1 MKHFWQI
8 LDHSIDWT
16 SLKIRSLTLLGDFS
30 GVTGLPV
37 LSALRIATT
46 ILYNGIR
53 IYKELK
59 KR

>member
-8 LDHSIDWT
+8 LDHAIDWT
-16 SLKIRSLTLLGDFS
+16 SVKISSLTLLGIFS
-30 GVTGLPV
+30 GVTVLQV
-37 LSALRIATT
+37 LSAIGIATT